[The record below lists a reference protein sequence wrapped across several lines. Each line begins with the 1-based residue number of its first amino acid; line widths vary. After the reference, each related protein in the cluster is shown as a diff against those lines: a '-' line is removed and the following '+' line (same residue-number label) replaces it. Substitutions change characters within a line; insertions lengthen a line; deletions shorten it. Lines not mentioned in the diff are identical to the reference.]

1 MDIFEACSN
10 INDHIQSGNDLSA
23 RNELI
28 KILDF
33 HEKKGISYSPLVNH
47 LIREAGLYPYLDP
60 ETSSWE
66 DRLIYESFKV
76 NIGFELPVTLHR
88 EQSLLLKKLLEGK
101 SLAVSAPTSFGKSFV
116 IDAFISINR
125 PKNIAIIV
133 PTIALADETR
143 RRLQQKF
150 SDEYKIITTA
160 DIELADK
167 NIFIFPQ
174 ERAISYIQKL
184 ESLDILVI
192 DEFYKASAHYDKE
205 RAPSL
210 LRSMIHLGKISK
222 QKYYLAPNIS
232 KLNDNPFTRDVE
244 FIHLDFNT
252 VYLEKH
258 DLYKIIGNDVT
269 KKIAALLLLIKDR
282 NQKTLIYAGTYSNI
296 TQISNLIIDKLSPR
310 KGGILTE
317 FSRWLSKNYSRNWVL
332 TSLVDR
338 GFGVHNGKLHR
349 SLSQIQIKLFEIE
362 DGLKGVIS
370 TSSIIEGV
378 NTSAENVI
386 IWKNKNGRSKLN
398 DFTYR
403 NIIGRGGRMFKHFVG
418 NIYLLDAPPDPSE
431 SQLNLDFPDDLLTDL
446 DENEF
451 KQDLTSNQVAK
462 IISYKEE
469 MAELLGV
476 ESYNSISEGNIFQ
489 SSNANNLIKVA
500 REICKDPSE
509 WESLYYLNSSNP
521 DDWDYSLF
529 KLLRMVPAGWDAS
542 HTDIVNF
549 TKAISRG
556 WELPFPEL
564 VEYLNDQNISLDDFF
579 GFERSI
585 SYKLSA
591 LLNDV
596 NFILKKV
603 LKNSNIDISPFIFK
617 VSHAFLPPVVYQ
629 LEEYGLPRMISRKL
643 HDANVIDFEQEDVD
657 LHDIINIFLDISLP
671 HIVSNVS
678 TLDKFDIFILG
689 YFYEGI
695 TLKKW

>member
-10 INDHIQSGNDLSA
+10 INDHIQSGNDFLA

-28 KILDF
+28 KVLDF
-33 HEKKGISYSPLVNH
+33 HEKEGISYSPLVNH
-47 LIREAGLYPYLDP
+47 LIRETGLYPYLDP
-60 ETSSWE
+60 GTSSWE
-66 DRLIYESFKV
+66 DRFIYESFKV

-101 SLAVSAPTSFGKSFV
+101 SIAVSAPTSFGKSFV

-150 SDEYKIITTA
+150 SDEYKIITTS

-192 DEFYKASAHYDKE
+192 DEFYKASADYDKE

-210 LRSMIHLGKISK
+210 LRAMVQLGKISK

-232 KLNDNPFTRDVE
+232 TLNDSPFTRDVE

-269 KKIAALLLLIKDR
+269 KKSAALLSLVKDR

-362 DGLKGVIS
+362 DGLKGIIS

-418 NIYLLDAPPDPSE
+418 NIYLLDAPPASSE
-431 SQLNLDFPDDLLTDL
+431 AQLNIDFPDDLLTDL

-451 KQDLTSNQVAK
+451 KQDLTPSQVAK
-462 IISYKEE
+462 IINYKEE

-476 ESYNSISEGNIFQ
+476 ESYESISEGNIFQ
-489 SSNANNLIKVA
+489 SSNANNIIRVA
-500 REICKDPSE
+500 REICSDPSE
-509 WESLYYLNSSNP
+509 WKSLSYLNSPNP

-529 KLLRMVPAGWDAS
+529 KLLRIVPAGWDAS
-542 HTDIVNF
+542 YTDIVNF
-549 TKAISRG
+549 TKAISKS
-556 WELPFPEL
+556 WEMPFPEL
-564 VEYLNDQNISLDDFF
+564 VEYLNDQNISIEDFF
-579 GFERSI
+579 GLERSI
-585 SYKLSA
+585 SYKLAA

-596 NFILKKV
+596 NVILKRT
-603 LKNSNIDISPFIFK
+603 LKNLNVDISPFIFK

-643 HDANVIDFEQEDVD
+643 HDANVIDFEKKDTD
-657 LHDIINIFLDISLP
+657 LHEIINMFLGISLKN
-671 HIVSNVS
+671 IVSKVS
-678 TLDKFDIFILG
+678 TLDRFDVFILE

-695 TLKKW
+695 TLKR

>member
-1 MDIFEACSN
+1 MDIFDACSS
-10 INDHIQSGNDLSA
+10 INDHIQSGNDSSA

-28 KILDF
+28 KVLDF
-33 HEKKGISYSPLVNH
+33 HEKEGISYSPLVNH

-66 DRLIYESFKV
+66 DRFIYESFKV

-160 DIELADK
+160 DTELADK
-167 NIFIFPQ
+167 NILIFPQ

-184 ESLDILVI
+184 ESLDILVV
-192 DEFYKASAHYDKE
+192 DEFYKASADYDKE

-210 LRSMIHLGKISK
+210 LRAMIQLGKISK

-232 KLNDNPFTRDVE
+232 TLNDNPFTRDVE

-269 KKIAALLLLIKDR
+269 KKSAALLSLIKDR

-362 DGLKGVIS
+362 DGLKGIIS

-418 NIYLLDAPPDPSE
+418 NIYLLDAPPESSE
-431 SQLNLDFPDDLLTDL
+431 AQLNIDFPDDLLTDL

-451 KQDLTSNQVAK
+451 RQDLSSNQIAK

-489 SSNANNLIKVA
+489 SSNANNIIKVA
-500 REICKDPSE
+500 REVCKDPSE
-509 WESLYYLNSSNP
+509 WKSLSYLNSPNP

-529 KLLRMVPAGWDAS
+529 KLLKIVPAGWDAS
-542 HTDIVNF
+542 YTDIVNF

-564 VEYLNDQNISLDDFF
+564 VEYLNDQNISIDDFF
-579 GFERSI
+579 GLERSI
-585 SYKLSA
+585 SYKLAA

-596 NFILKKV
+596 NVILKRA
-603 LKNSNIDISPFIFK
+603 LKNSNVDISPFIFK

-643 HDANVIDFEQEDVD
+643 HDASVIDFEQEDVD
-657 LHDIINIFLDISLP
+657 LHDIINLFLGIGLEY
-671 HIVSNVS
+671 IVSNVS
-678 TLDKFDIFILG
+678 TLDRFDIFILG

-695 TLKKW
+695 TLKR

>member
-1 MDIFEACSN
+1 MDIFEACSS

-28 KILDF
+28 KVLDF
-33 HEKKGISYSPLVNH
+33 HEKKGISYTPLLNH
-47 LIREAGLYPYLDP
+47 LIRETGLYPYLDP

-66 DRLIYESFKV
+66 ERFVHESFKV
-76 NIGFELPVTLHR
+76 NIGFESPVTLHR
-88 EQSLLLKKLLEGK
+88 EQSLLLKKLLEGR

-116 IDAFISINR
+116 IDAFISIKK
-125 PKNIAIIV
+125 PKNIAILV

-150 SDEYKIITTA
+150 SDEYKVITTTEV
-160 DIELADK
+160 ELSDK

-174 ERAISYIQKL
+174 ERAISYVAKL
-184 ESLDILVI
+184 KTLDMLVV
-192 DEFYKASAHYDKE
+192 DEFYKASAEYDKE
-205 RAPSL
+205 RSPSL
-210 LRSMIHLGKISK
+210 LRAMVQLGKISK
-222 QKYYLAPNIS
+222 QKYFLAPNIS
-232 KLNDNPFTRDVE
+232 ALNDNPFTREVE
-244 FIHLDFNT
+244 FIRLDFNT

-258 DLYKIIGNDVT
+258 NLYEVIGTDVA
-269 KKIAALLLLIKDR
+269 KKSAALLSLIKDR

-296 TQISNLIIDKLSPR
+296 TQISNLIIDKLSAK

-362 DGLKGVIS
+362 DGLKGIIS

-386 IWKNKNGRSKLN
+386 IWKNKNGQSKLN

-403 NIIGRGGRMFKHFVG
+403 NIIGRGGRMFRHFVG
-418 NIYLLDAPPDPSE
+418 NIYLLDTPPAPSE
-431 SQLNLDFPDDLLTDL
+431 SQLNIEFPDDLLPDL
-446 DENEF
+446 DEAEF
-451 KQDLTSNQVAK
+451 KQDLTSDQIAK

-476 ESYNSISEGNIFQ
+476 ENYDSIFNDNTFQ
-489 SSNANNLIKVA
+489 TSNTSTILKVA
-500 REICKDPSE
+500 REIAKDPSE
-509 WESLYYLNSSNP
+509 WKSLAYLNSSDP
-521 DDWDYSLF
+521 DDWEYSLYRI
-529 KLLRMVPAGWDAS
+529 LRIIPGGWDAGY
-542 HTDIVNF
+542 TDIVNF
-549 TKAISRG
+549 TKAISNG
-556 WELPFPEL
+556 WKLSFPEL
-564 VEYLNDQNISLDDFF
+564 VENLNDQDISIDDFF
-579 GFERSI
+579 GLERSV

-596 NFILKKV
+596 NTILKRT
-603 LKNSNIDISPFIFK
+603 LKDATVDISPFIFK
-617 VSHAFLPPVVYQ
+617 ISHAFLPSAVYQ

-643 HDANVIDFEQEDVD
+643 QDAQVMDFEQKGAD
-657 LHDIINIFLDISLP
+657 LHGIIKSFLNISLQD
-671 HIVSNVS
+671 IVFKAP
-678 TLDKFDIFILG
+678 TLDKFDIFILS
-689 YFYEGI
+689 YFYDGI
-695 TLKKW
+695 ALKR

>member
-1 MDIFEACSN
+1 MDIFEACSS
-10 INDHIQSGNDLSA
+10 INDHIQGGNDLSA

-28 KILDF
+28 KVLDF
-33 HEKKGISYSPLVNH
+33 HEKEGISYSPLVNH
-47 LIREAGLYPYLDP
+47 LIRETGLYPYLDP

-66 DRLIYESFKV
+66 DRFIYESFKV

-116 IDAFISINR
+116 IDAFISINK
-125 PKNIAIIV
+125 PNHIAIIV

-150 SDEYKIITTA
+150 SDEYKVITTA
-160 DIELADK
+160 DIEVADK

-174 ERAISYIQKL
+174 ERAISYIPKL

-192 DEFYKASAHYDKE
+192 DEFYKASADYDKE

-210 LRSMIHLGKISK
+210 LRAMIQLGKISK
-222 QKYYLAPNIS
+222 QKYFLAPNIS
-232 KLNDNPFTRDVE
+232 VLKDNPFTRDVD

-258 DLYKIIGNDVT
+258 DLYKVIGNDVA
-269 KKIAALLLLIKDR
+269 KKSAALLSLIKDR
-282 NQKTLIYAGTYSNI
+282 HQKTLVYAGTYSNI

-310 KGGILTE
+310 KGGILTD

-362 DGLKGVIS
+362 DGLKGIIS

-418 NIYLLDAPPDPSE
+418 NIYLLDTPPDPTE
-431 SQLNLDFPDDLLTDL
+431 SQLNIDFPDDLLPDL

-451 KQDLTSNQVAK
+451 KQELTSDQVAK

-476 ESYNSISEGNIFQ
+476 ESYDSISNENIFQ
-489 SSNANNLIKVA
+489 SSNPNNIIKVA
-500 REICKDPSE
+500 REISKDPSD
-509 WESLYYLNSSNP
+509 WTSLSYLNSSNP
-521 DDWDYSLF
+521 DDWDHSLYR
-529 KLLRMVPAGWDAS
+529 LLRIVPAGWDAS
-542 HTDIVNF
+542 YTDIVNF
-549 TKAISRG
+549 TKAISKG
-556 WELPFPEL
+556 WKLPFPEL
-564 VEYLNDQNISLDDFF
+564 VENLNDQNISIDDFF
-579 GFERSI
+579 GLERSI

-596 NFILKKV
+596 NTILKRIS
-603 LKNSNIDISPFIFK
+603 KNSKVDISPFIFK

-643 HDANVIDFEQEDVD
+643 HDANVIDFEREDID
-657 LHDIINIFLDISLP
+657 LHDIIDLFLSVSP
-671 HIVSNVS
+671 QYIVSNVPK
-678 TLDKFDIFILG
+678 LDKFDIFILS

-695 TLKKW
+695 TLKR

>member
-1 MDIFEACSN
+1 MDIFEACSS
-10 INDHIQSGNDLSA
+10 INDHVQSGNDLSA

-28 KILDF
+28 KVLDF
-33 HEKKGISYSPLVNH
+33 HEREGIFYSPLVNH
-47 LIREAGLYPYLDP
+47 LIREVGLYPYLNP

-66 DRLIYESFKV
+66 DRFIYESFKV
-76 NIGFELPVTLHR
+76 NVGFESPVTLHR
-88 EQSLLLKKLLEGK
+88 EQSLILKKLLEGK

-116 IDAFISINR
+116 IDAFISINK
-125 PKNIAIIV
+125 PQNIVIIV

-150 SDEYKIITTA
+150 SDEYKVITTT
-160 DIELADK
+160 DIEVSNK

-174 ERAISYIQKL
+174 ERAISYIPKL
-184 ESLDILVI
+184 ESIDILVI
-192 DEFYKASAHYDKE
+192 DEFYKASVEYDKE
-205 RAPSL
+205 RASSL
-210 LRSMIHLGKISK
+210 LRAMIQLGKISK
-222 QKYYLAPNIS
+222 QKYFLAPNIS
-232 KLNDNPFTRDVE
+232 TLKDNPFTRDVE

-258 DLYKIIGNDVT
+258 DLYKVIGSDVT
-269 KKIAALLLLIKDR
+269 KKSAALLSLIKDR
-282 NQKTLIYAGTYSNI
+282 HQKTLIYAGTYSNI

-310 KGGILTE
+310 KGGILTD

-362 DGLKGVIS
+362 DGLKGIIS

-418 NIYLLDAPPDPSE
+418 NIYLLDTPPDPAE
-431 SQLNLDFPDDLLTDL
+431 SQLTIDFPDDLLPDL

-451 KQDLTSNQVAK
+451 KQDLTSDQVAK

-469 MAELLGV
+469 MADLLGV
-476 ESYNSISEGNIFQ
+476 ETYYSIYSQKIFQ
-489 SSNANNLIKVA
+489 SSNASTILKVV
-500 REICKDPSE
+500 REIAKDPSE
-509 WESLYYLNSSNP
+509 WKNLSYLNSSNP
-521 DDWDYSLF
+521 DDWDYSLYRIL
-529 KLLRMVPAGWDAS
+529 KIVPAGWDAS
-542 HTDIVNF
+542 YTAIVNF
-549 TKAISRG
+549 TKAISNG

-564 VEYLNDQNISLDDFF
+564 VENLNDQNISIDDFF
-579 GFERSI
+579 GLERSV

-596 NFILKKV
+596 NLLLKKILKDPSV
-603 LKNSNIDISPFIFK
+603 DISPFIFK

-643 HDANVIDFEQEDVD
+643 QDANVINFEQKDVD
-657 LHDIINIFLDISLP
+657 LHDIINTFLGMSVQD
-671 HIVSNVS
+671 IVSNVL
-678 TLDKFDIFILG
+678 TLDKFDIFILE
-689 YFYEGI
+689 YFYDGI
-695 TLKKW
+695 MLKR